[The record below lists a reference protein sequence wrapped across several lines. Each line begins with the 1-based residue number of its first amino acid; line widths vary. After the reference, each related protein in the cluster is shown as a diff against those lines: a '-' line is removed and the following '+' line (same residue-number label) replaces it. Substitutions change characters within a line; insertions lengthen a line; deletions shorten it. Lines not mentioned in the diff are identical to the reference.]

1 MMQSRWSDADAGAL
15 VAELAAKGIGEDL
28 ALRIYT
34 TRLLGQDPRL
44 VLHGGGNTS
53 VKTTARDPFGDEVEV
68 LCVKGSGWDMGT
80 IEPAGLPA
88 VRLQALRRLRT
99 VAALSDEEM
108 VNVQRLNLLDSGA
121 PNPSVETLLHA
132 FLPHKFIDH
141 THSTAVL
148 ALTDQPDNEALCREI
163 YGARVGYVPYVMPGF
178 ALAKLA
184 ADVFD
189 QDPNVEGLVLLNH
202 GVFSFG
208 ASAREA
214 YERMIDLVT
223 AAETYLAAK
232 GRRRAA
238 AAPSVTV
245 APLAEVAAVLR
256 GKLASPRGDGDWQR
270 VVLDHRA
277 SSTTMVFVNGPEV
290 ARYATQGVVTPD
302 HVIRTKM
309 KPLIAP
315 TPQTGRLEQF
325 RDAVGAAVSA
335 FRRDYDDYFSRNNAA
350 QATPRKKL
358 DATPAVALVPG
369 VGLFGIGRGAREA
382 AVVADIAEVA
392 AQTIL
397 DAEAVGAFTPI
408 AEAETFEVEY
418 WSLEQAKL
426 GKGQTKRL
434 AGQVVLVTG
443 GGGAIGRAT
452 AMAFAAEGADVVVA
466 DVRATAAKD
475 TARAIG
481 GNALAHACDVT
492 DAQAVRALFDAA
504 GARFGGVDIVVSNAG
519 TAATHPIATMPND
532 LLRDSFEI
540 NFFAH
545 QSVAQNAVRVMR
557 LQGTGGVILFN
568 VSKQAVNPGKDFGA
582 YGAAK
587 AALLF
592 LARQYALE
600 HGSDGIRVNA
610 VNPDR
615 IRSGLLHADMISAR
629 AAARGVSEADYMSG
643 NLLGLEVTADD
654 VAQAFVRQALA
665 LKTTGD
671 VTTVDGGNIAAV
683 LR

>member
-1 MMQSRWSDADAGAL
+1 MQSRWSETDAKAL
-15 VAELAAKGIGEDL
+15 VTRLAADGVGEDL
-28 ALRIYT
+28 GLRVYT
-34 TRLLGQDPRL
+34 TRLLGQDPHL

-80 IEPAGLPA
+80 IEPKGLPA
-88 VRLQALRRLRT
+88 VRLQPLRRLRSFAT
-99 VAALSDEEM
+99 LSDEEM
-108 VNVQRLNLLDSGA
+108 VNVQRLNLLDSAA

-148 ALTDQPDNEALCREI
+148 ALTDQPDNAALCRDV

-184 ADVFD
+184 AEVFD
-189 QDPNVEGLVLLNH
+189 RNPEVEGLVLLNH
-202 GVFSFG
+202 GIFSFG
-208 ASAREA
+208 ATAREA
-214 YERMIDLVT
+214 YERMIDLVS
-223 AAETYLAAK
+223 AAERYIAGK
-232 GRRRAA
+232 SRRRVAA
-238 AAPSVTV
+238 VPAADV
-245 APLAEVAAVLR
+245 APLTDVAATLR
-256 GKLASPRGDGDWQR
+256 GALAAPRGDGDWQR
-270 VVLDHRA
+270 VVLDHRGGDTA
-277 SSTTMVFVNGPEV
+277 LSFADGADV

-302 HVIRTKM
+302 HVIRTKG
-309 KPLIAP
+309 KPLVVP
-315 TPQTGRLEQF
+315 RPQAGELDQF
-325 RDAVGAAVSA
+325 RAAVAAAVSA
-335 FRRDYDDYFSRNNAA
+335 FRRDYDEYFARHNAA
-350 QATPRKKL
+350 QAVARKKL
-358 DATPAVALVPG
+358 DSTPAVVLVPG
-369 VGLFGIGRGAREA
+369 IGLFGVGRDGRDA
-382 AVVADIAEVA
+382 AVVADVAEVA
-392 AQTIL
+392 AETIL
-397 DAEAVGAFTPI
+397 DAEALGTFRPI
-408 AEAETFEVEY
+408 AEADMFEVEY

-426 GKGQTKRL
+426 GKALPKRL
-434 AGQVVLVTG
+434 VGQVALVTG
-443 GGGAIGRAT
+443 AGGAIGRAT
-452 AMAFAAEGADVVVA
+452 AAAFAAEGADLIVA
-466 DVRATAAKD
+466 DLRSAAAEE

-481 GNALAHACDVT
+481 GTALAHACDVT
-492 DAQAVRALFDAA
+492 DAAAVRALFDVA

-519 TAATHPIATMPND
+519 TASTHAMATMPD
-532 LLRDSFEI
+532 KLLRRSFEI

-557 LQGTGGVILFN
+557 LQGTGGALLFN

-592 LARQYALE
+592 LVRQYALE
-600 HGSDGIRVNA
+600 HGGERIRVNA

-615 IRSGLLHADMISAR
+615 IRSGLLDDAMIRAR
-629 AAARGVSEADYMSG
+629 ATARGVSEKDYMSG
-643 NLLGLEVTADD
+643 NLLGLEVKPED

>member
-1 MMQSRWSDADAGAL
+1 MQSRWSDADARAL
-15 VAELAAKGIGEDL
+15 VAELAAKGVGADL
-28 ALRIYT
+28 ALRVYT

-53 VKTTARDPFGDEVEV
+53 VKTIARDPFGDEVEV

-88 VRLQALRRLRT
+88 VRLQALRRLRAT
-99 VAALSDEEM
+99 AALSDEEM

-132 FLPHKFIDH
+132 FLPHKFVDH

-148 ALTDQPDNEALCREI
+148 ALTDQPDNAALCREI
-163 YGARVGYVPYVMPGF
+163 YGTRVGYVPYVMPGF

-189 QDPNVEGLVLLNH
+189 KEQSVEGLVLLNH

-238 AAPSVTV
+238 AAPSISV

-270 VVLDHRA
+270 VVLEHRA
-277 SSTTMVFVNGPEV
+277 SATAMAFVNAPDA
-290 ARYATQGVVTPD
+290 ARYATRGVVTPD

-309 KPLIAP
+309 KPLIVP
-315 TPQTGRLEQF
+315 LPQTGRLEQF
-325 RDAVGAAVSA
+325 RDAVGAAVVA

-350 QATPRKKL
+350 QTTPRRKL

-369 VGLFGIGRGAREA
+369 VGLFGVGRGTREA

-426 GKGQTKRL
+426 GKGQAKRL
-434 AGQVVLVTG
+434 AGQVVRVTG

-466 DVRATAAKD
+466 DVRSEAAED

-481 GNALAHACDVT
+481 GTALAYPCDVT
-492 DAQAVRALFDAA
+492 DAAAVRALFDAA

-519 TAATHPIATMPND
+519 TAATHPIATMPNE

-582 YGAAK
+582 YG
-587 AALLF
+587 
-592 LARQYALE
+592 
-600 HGSDGIRVNA
+600 
-610 VNPDR
+610 
-615 IRSGLLHADMISAR
+615 
-629 AAARGVSEADYMSG
+629 
-643 NLLGLEVTADD
+643 
-654 VAQAFVRQALA
+654 
-665 LKTTGD
+665 
-671 VTTVDGGNIAAV
+671 
-683 LR
+683 

>member
-1 MMQSRWSDADAGAL
+1 MQSRWSDADARAL
-15 VAELAAKGIGEDL
+15 VAKLAAKGVGEDL

-34 TRLLGQDPRL
+34 TRLLGQDRRL

-53 VKTTARDPFGDEVEV
+53 VKMTARDPFGDEVEV

-88 VRLQALRRLRT
+88 VRLAPLRRLRT

-108 VNVQRLNLLDSGA
+108 VNVQRLNLLDSAA

-132 FLPHKFIDH
+132 FLPHKFVDH

-148 ALTDQPDNEALCREI
+148 ALTDQPDNEALCREV

-178 ALAKLA
+178 GLAKLGA
-184 ADVFD
+184 NIFE
-189 QDPNVEGLVLLNH
+189 QNPNVEGLVLLNH
-202 GVFSFG
+202 GIFSFG

-214 YERMIDLVT
+214 YERMIELVT
-223 AAETYLAAK
+223 AAEAYIAGK
-232 GRRRAA
+232 SRRNAH
-238 AAPSVTV
+238 APDTGAV
-245 APLAEVAAVLR
+245 APLADVAAVLR
-256 GKLASPRGDGDWQR
+256 GKLASPRGSGDWQR
-270 VVLDHRA
+270 VVLEHRVDDTA
-277 SSTTMVFVNGPEV
+277 MRFVNGLEV
-290 ARYATQGVVTPD
+290 TRYATQGVATPD
-302 HVIRTKM
+302 HVIRTKG
-309 KPLIAP
+309 KPLIVPMPGA
-315 TPQTGRLEQF
+315 GRLDQF
-325 RDAVGAAVSA
+325 RDAVAAAVTA
-335 FRRDYDDYFSRNNAA
+335 FRRNYDDYFSRNNAA
-350 QATPRKKL
+350 QAVPRKKL
-358 DATPAVALVPG
+358 DATPAVVLVPG
-369 VGLFGIGRGAREA
+369 VGLFGVGRGGRDA
-382 AVVADIAEVA
+382 AVVADLAEVA
-392 AQTIL
+392 AETIL
-397 DAEAVGAFTPI
+397 DAEALGAFTPI
-408 AEAETFEVEY
+408 PEADMFDVEY

-426 GKGQTKRL
+426 GKAQQKRL
-434 AGQVVLVTG
+434 AGQIVLVTG

-452 AMAFAAEGADVVVA
+452 AVAFAAEGADVVVA
-466 DVRATAAKD
+466 DLRAAAAEE

-481 GNALAHACDVT
+481 GTALARACDVT
-492 DAQAVRALFDAA
+492 DAASVRALFDATC
-504 GARFGGVDIVVSNAG
+504 ARFGGVDIVVSNAG
-519 TAATHPIATMPND
+519 TASTHPMATMPD
-532 LLRDSFEI
+532 ELLRRSFEI

-600 HGSDGIRVNA
+600 HGGDGIRVNA

-615 IRSGLLHADMISAR
+615 IRSGLLHDDMIRAR
-629 AAARGVSEADYMSG
+629 AAARGVSETDYMSG
-643 NLLGLEVTADD
+643 NLLGLEVTAED

-671 VTTVDGGNIAAV
+671 VTTVDGGNIAAA